1 MILIS
6 LRVSTRSH
14 SMPTV
19 FHSFFPLFAAP
30 GLSGLWSATPRWA
43 WRTQVHSE
51 MTRCRNMI
59 NMYIMCKMHC
69 KTPSAM
75 IDVMSIDVHC
85 ISLHLC
91 AAWYVSQISASGRS
105 ERLGD
110 CPPPQFCEKHIQVV
124 KICEKSMWFLDFPT
138 VFPCSFWYCS
148 NKSCSFNN
156 LRLPSARALP
166 FLIFFLPAPRH
177 CDLAAVAA
185 GGSLL
190 RWSCGETWPPRVALT
205 ELQAALQPTFHLRSA
220 DLLTSYLYN
229 IVYNYHVKY

>member
-59 NMYIMCKMHC
+59 NMYIILYYIILCVICIVKLQAQWLMWC
-69 KTPSAM
+69 PS
-75 IDVMSIDVHC
+75 MSIDVHC

-105 ERLGD
+105 KRLGD
-110 CPPPQFCEKHIQVV
+110 CPPPQRCEKHIQVV
-124 KICEKSMWFLDFPT
+124 KICEN
-138 VFPCSFWYCS
+138 PCGS
-148 NKSCSFNN
+148 
-156 LRLPSARALP
+156 
-166 FLIFFLPAPRH
+166 LIFP
-177 CDLAAVAA
+177 
-185 GGSLL
+185 
-190 RWSCGETWPPRVALT
+190 
-205 ELQAALQPTFHLRSA
+205 
-220 DLLTSYLYN
+220 
-229 IVYNYHVKY
+229 